1 MQLLND
7 RADLPSESNRAG
19 SPDPQSKPVSQT
31 NTEPQLLLLE
41 AVAEDGFHA
50 GHIDEVARFI
60 EQSGGRVVES
70 RSTSD
75 GSLTYIVLRSDDEPS
90 AIAYALG
97 VRAIPFRSVEP
108 VRLVGA
114 EVDAIQDDGV
124 PRYLVE
130 WDLPDGLDL
139 ATYLAGKAAK
149 TPLYAQVPEVTFLRT
164 YVREDMD
171 KCLCFYDGTCEDD
184 VLAARAV
191 VDSPVDRIYE
201 LKGDGHADAG

>member
-60 EQSGGRVVES
+60 KQSGGRVVES

-130 WDLPDGLDL
+130 WDLPDGPRSSHLPGRQGRQDITL
-139 ATYLAGKAAK
+139 CAGSRGDVPANVRARGHGQMSLLLRRDMRRRR
-149 TPLYAQVPEVTFLRT
+149 PLLR
-164 YVREDMD
+164 VRSSTHPWIASM
-171 KCLCFYDGTCEDD
+171 
-184 VLAARAV
+184 
-191 VDSPVDRIYE
+191 S
-201 LKGDGHADAG
+201 